1 MTISL
6 QADFNFAR
14 AVAAMQLLE
23 EGMSYN
29 ERLAFAECK
38 RAGAAE
44 KAAMTMPELFSR
56 DFAFSPILLKSALF
70 RSAERGFRATFT
82 MEDPLMLTSAAG
94 DKITFLGEE
103 LRQDDQTVLLTFI
116 KRVAGKSVESSITL
130 TPRKFVREL
139 RWADSGASV
148 EKLKASLRRL
158 RSAYVLIEYAKGGEG
173 TLGFVSDYEI
183 RGGDE
188 WTVWLAPR
196 LVNLFAKQKTFLR
209 VEERQALKEGLQ
221 TWAFGF
227 INASVCAE
235 PFPLENMRSWAGS
248 EATQKE
254 FNRAL
259 KTALEALVQA
269 EVIVEFKIDRSA
281 VKIVRKMN

>member
-1 MTISL
+1 MATHTPT
-6 QADFNFAR
+6 DFNFSR

-23 EGMSYN
+23 EGMSYD
-29 ERLAFAECK
+29 ERMALAECK
-38 RAGAAE
+38 RAGATE
-44 KAAMTMPELFSR
+44 KAAMTMPKLFSR

-70 RSAERGFRATFT
+70 RSAERGARSTFT
-82 MEDPLMLTSAAG
+82 KEDPLMLTSAAG

-116 KRVAGKSVESSITL
+116 KRVAGKSVESSIAL

-139 RWADSGASV
+139 GWADSGASV
-148 EKLKASLRRL
+148 EKLKASLKRL
-158 RSAYVLIEYAKGGEG
+158 RAAYVLIEYAKGGEG
-173 TLGFVSDYEI
+173 TLGFVSDYET
-183 RGGDE
+183 RGGEE

-196 LVNLFAKQKTFLR
+196 LVILFAKQKTFLR
-209 VEERQALKEGLQ
+209 VEERQSLKEGLQ

-235 PFPLENMRSWAGS
+235 PFKLEEMREWAGS

-254 FNRAL
+254 FNRTL
-259 KTALEALVQA
+259 KVALEALVLA
-269 EVIVEFKIDRSA
+269 EVIVEFKMDRSA
-281 VKIVRKMN
+281 VRIVRKMN